1 MDPKE
6 SILIV
11 DDDASICATLARIL
25 VRKGYETDTAATGR
39 KALEKIQ
46 DRSFNLTLLD
56 IRLPDVVG
64 MDLLRR
70 LRRSQPDMAVILL
83 TAYASIQTAT
93 QALKEGAAAYII
105 KPVDTDEMLAA
116 IRQALDKQRLVAEN
130 RKLHEETQRELAE
143 RRGAEEALRQTAASL
158 ERFNHLLLALNQVG
172 LQAQESLAVEEILA
186 LTSNEVKRLGFES
199 ATLMRQDESLVLRH
213 TSIEG
218 ARRAAVEELWGAKM
232 IGFAASQDDPLLREP
247 VTAWKTVF
255 VADPGRNLA
264 GILPGVPLG
273 ELGRALRIL
282 PLDRAILAPLVARD
296 RLIGLLMLWSPD
308 LDQDDVPAVTALANQ
323 MAVAIENA
331 RLVQKLSEQSKQLR
345 AFAARLADVEE
356 TSRQQLAR
364 ELHDQ
369 VGQNLTALGIDL
381 SVVRAHMLK
390 DTPEAVRAR
399 LDDALGLVELTSEGI
414 RDVMANLRPP
424 LLDDFGLPAAL
435 HWLAEQFRLRAR
447 IGVTVRCEELEPRL
461 QPRVE
466 NALYR
471 IAQEALT
478 NVSKHARAIQVTV
491 SLATSGSTVR
501 LVIADDGVGFEP
513 SHSAGPLGR
522 QGWGLVIIT
531 ERAEGVGGHC
541 RVESR
546 PGQGARVVVEVAR

>member
-46 DRSFNLTLLD
+46 GRSFNLTLLD

-70 LRRSQPDMAVILL
+70 LRESQPDMAVILV

-116 IRQALDKQRLVAEN
+116 IRQALDKQRLVLEN
-130 RKLHEETQRELAE
+130 RRLYQETRRELGQ
-143 RRGAEEALRQTAASL
+143 RKRAEEALRQTAARL
-158 ERFNHLLLALNQVG
+158 ERFSHLLLALARVG
-172 LQAQESLAVEEILA
+172 LQAQESLAVDEILVM
-186 LTSNEVKRLGFES
+186 TSNEVKELGFES
-199 ATLMRQDESLVLRH
+199 ATLMREGENLVLRH

-218 ARRAAVEELWGAKM
+218 ARREAVEGLCGAKM
-232 IGFAASQDDPLLREP
+232 IGFAALLEDPILRAP
-247 VTAWKTVF
+247 VKTRKTVF
-255 VADPGRNLA
+255 VAEPARALSRV
-264 GILPGVPLG
+264 LPPTTFG
-273 ELGRALRIL
+273 ELERVLRIL
-282 PLDRAILAPLVARD
+282 HVGQAILAPLIARD
-296 RLIGLLMLWSPD
+296 RLIGLLVLWSPD
-308 LDQDDVPAVTALANQ
+308 LGQDDVPAVTALANQ

-331 RLVQKLSEQSKQLR
+331 RLLRKLREQSKQLR

-356 TSRQQLAR
+356 ASRQQLAR

-424 LLDDFGLPAAL
+424 
-435 HWLAEQFRLRAR
+435 
-447 IGVTVRCEELEPRL
+447 
-461 QPRVE
+461 
-466 NALYR
+466 
-471 IAQEALT
+471 
-478 NVSKHARAIQVTV
+478 
-491 SLATSGSTVR
+491 
-501 LVIADDGVGFEP
+501 
-513 SHSAGPLGR
+513 PLGR
-522 QGWGLVIIT
+522 LWIACCAALACRAVQVAGGNRRHRAMRGTGTPAAAARRERPISNRSGGTDQRIKARPSHPSDGLSGDDRFNGTPGHRRRRRGVRT
-531 ERAEGVGGHC
+531 QSLGRAPWAPGVGVGHHD
-541 RVESR
+541 RARRGSGR
-546 PGQGARVVVEVAR
+546 PLSC

>member
-46 DRSFNLTLLD
+46 GRSFNLTLLD

-70 LRRSQPDMAVILL
+70 LRESQPDMAVILV

-116 IRQALDKQRLVAEN
+116 IRQALDKQRLVLEN
-130 RKLHEETQRELAE
+130 RRLYQETRRELGQ
-143 RRGAEEALRQTAASL
+143 RKRAEEALRQTAATL
-158 ERFNHLLLALNQVG
+158 ERFSHLLLALARVG
-172 LQAQESLAVEEILA
+172 LQAQESLAVDEILVM
-186 LTSNEVKRLGFES
+186 TSNEVKELGFES
-199 ATLMRQDESLVLRH
+199 ATLMREGENLVLRH

-218 ARRAAVEELWGAKM
+218 ARREAVEELCGAKM
-232 IGFAASQDDPLLREP
+232 IGFAALLEDPILRAP
-247 VTAWKTVF
+247 VKTRKTVF
-255 VADPGRNLA
+255 VAEPARALSRV
-264 GILPGVPLG
+264 LPATVFG
-273 ELGRALRIL
+273 ELERVLRIL
-282 PLDRAILAPLVARD
+282 HVGQAILAPLIARD
-296 RLIGLLMLWSPD
+296 RLIGLLVLWSPD
-308 LDQDDVPAVTALANQ
+308 LGQDDVPAVTALANQ

-331 RLVQKLSEQSKQLR
+331 RLLRKLREQSKQLR

-356 TSRQQLAR
+356 ASRQQLAR

-381 SVVRAHMLK
+381 SVVRAHMPK

-414 RDVMANLRPP
+414 RDVMGNLRPP

-435 HWLAEQFRLRAR
+435 HWLAEQFRLRAGV
-447 IGVTVRCEELEPRL
+447 GVTVRCEELEPRL

-478 NVSKHARAIQVTV
+478 NVSKHARATQVTV
-491 SLATSGSTVR
+491 SLATIDSTVR

-513 SHSAGPLGR
+513 SHSAGLLGR
-522 QGWGLVIIT
+522 QAWGLVTMT

-546 PGQGARVVVEVAR
+546 PGQGARIVVEVAR

>member
-25 VRKGYETDTAATGR
+25 VRRGYETDTAATGR

-46 DRSFNLTLLD
+46 GRSFNLTLLD

-70 LRRSQPDMAVILL
+70 LRESQPDMAVILV

-116 IRQALDKQRLVAEN
+116 IRQALDKQRLVLEN
-130 RKLHEETQRELAE
+130 RRLYQETRRELAE
-143 RRGAEEALRQTAASL
+143 RRGAEEALRQTAARL

-218 ARRAAVEELWGAKM
+218 ARREAVEGLCGAKM
-232 IGFAASQDDPLLREP
+232 IGSAASLEDPILRAP
-247 VTAWKTVF
+247 VKTRKTVF
-255 VADPGRNLA
+255 VAEPARALSRV
-264 GILPGVPLG
+264 LPAATFG
-273 ELGRALRIL
+273 ELEPVLRIL
-282 PLDRAILAPLVARD
+282 HVGQAILAPLIARD
-296 RLIGLLMLWSPD
+296 RLIGLLVLWSPD
-308 LDQDDVPAVTALANQ
+308 LGQDDVPAVTALANQ

-331 RLVQKLSEQSKQLR
+331 RLLRKLREQSKQLR

-356 TSRQQLAR
+356 ASRQQLAR

-369 VGQNLTALGIDL
+369 VGQNLSALGIGL

-435 HWLAEQFRLRAR
+435 HWLAEQFRLRAG
-447 IGVTVRCEELEPRL
+447 IAATVRCEELEPRL

-478 NVSKHARAIQVTV
+478 NVSKHARASQVTV
-491 SLATSGSTVR
+491 SLATIDSTVR

-513 SHSAGPLGR
+513 SHSAGLLGR
-522 QGWGLVIIT
+522 QGWGLVTMT

-546 PGQGARVVVEVAR
+546 PGQGAWVVVEVAR

>member
-39 KALEKIQ
+39 KALEKIRG
-46 DRSFNLTLLD
+46 RSFNLTLLD

-70 LRRSQPDMAVILL
+70 LRESQPDMAVILV

-116 IRQALDKQRLVAEN
+116 IRQALDKRRLVLEN
-130 RKLHEETQRELAE
+130 RRLYQETRRELGQ
-143 RRGAEEALRQTAASL
+143 RKRAEEALRQTAATL
-158 ERFNHLLLALNQVG
+158 ERFSHLLLALARVG
-172 LQAQESLAVEEILA
+172 LQAQESLAVDEILVM
-186 LTSNEVKRLGFES
+186 TSNEVKELGFES
-199 ATLMRQDESLVLRH
+199 ATLMREGENLVLRH

-218 ARRAAVEELWGAKM
+218 ARREAVEELCGAKM
-232 IGFAASQDDPLLREP
+232 IGFAASLEDPILRAP
-247 VTAWKTVF
+247 VKTRKTVF
-255 VADPGRNLA
+255 VAEPARALSRV
-264 GILPGVPLG
+264 LPATIFG
-273 ELGRALRIL
+273 ELERVLRIL
-282 PLDRAILAPLVARD
+282 HVGQAILAPLIARD
-296 RLIGLLMLWSPD
+296 RLIGLLVLWSPD
-308 LDQDDVPAVTALANQ
+308 LGQDDVPALTALANQ

-331 RLVQKLSEQSKQLR
+331 RLLRKLREQSKQLR

-356 TSRQQLAR
+356 ASRQQLAR

-414 RDVMANLRPP
+414 RDVMGNLRPP

-435 HWLAEQFRLRAR
+435 HWLAEQFRLRAGV
-447 IGVTVRCEELEPRL
+447 GVTVRCEELEPRL

-478 NVSKHARAIQVTV
+478 NVSKHARATQVTV
-491 SLATSGSTVR
+491 SLATIDSTVR

-513 SHSAGPLGR
+513 SHSAGLLGR
-522 QGWGLVIIT
+522 QGWGLVTMT

-546 PGQGARVVVEVAR
+546 PGQGARIVVEVAR

>member
-46 DRSFNLTLLD
+46 GRSFNLTLLD

-64 MDLLRR
+64 MALLRR
-70 LRRSQPDMAVILL
+70 LRESQPDMAVILV

-116 IRQALDKQRLVAEN
+116 IRQALDKQRLVVEN
-130 RKLHEETQRELAE
+130 RGLYQETQRELAQ
-143 RRGAEEALRQTAASL
+143 RKRAEEALRQTAARL
-158 ERFNHLLLALNQVG
+158 ERFNHLLLALARVG
-172 LQAQESLAVEEILA
+172 ARAHECLAVEEILVM
-186 LTSNEVKRLGFES
+186 TSNEAKELGFES
-199 ATLMRQDESLVLRH
+199 ATLMRQGTSLVVRH

-218 ARRAAVEELWGAKM
+218 ARREAVEELCGAKM
-232 IGFAASQDDPLLREP
+232 IGFTASLEDPILRAP
-247 VTAWKTVF
+247 VKTRKTVF
-255 VADPGRNLA
+255 VAEPARALSRV
-264 GILPGVPLG
+264 LPATIFG
-273 ELGRALRIL
+273 ELERVLCIL
-282 PLDRAILAPLVARD
+282 HVGQAILAPLVARD
-296 RLIGLLMLWSPD
+296 RLIGLLVLWSPD
-308 LDQDDVPAVTALANQ
+308 LAQDDVPALTALANQ
-323 MAVAIENA
+323 IAVAIENA
-331 RLVQKLSEQSKQLR
+331 RLVHKLSEQSKQLR
-345 AFAARLADVEE
+345 TFAARLADVEE
-356 TSRQQLAR
+356 ASRQQLAR

-381 SVVRAHMLK
+381 SVMRAHIPK
-390 DTPEAVRAR
+390 DAPEAVYVR

-414 RDVMANLRPP
+414 RDVMADLRPP

-435 HWLAEQFRLRAR
+435 HWLAEQFRLRA
-447 IGVTVRCEELEPRL
+447 GVAVTVRCEELEPRL

-478 NVSKHARAIQVTV
+478 NVSKHARATQVTV
-491 SLATSGSTVR
+491 SLATTDSAIR
-501 LVIADDGVGFEP
+501 LAIADDGVGFEP
-513 SHSAGPLGR
+513 SHSAGLLGR
-522 QGWGLVIIT
+522 QGWGLVTMT

-541 RVESR
+541 RIESR
-546 PGQGARVVVEVAR
+546 PGQGARIVVEVAR